1 MNHEANEEPNNW
13 DTRTGLLLGLCIGA
27 ALSISLGVALDSIPI
42 GVAIGAGVGVSLG
55 MAFSSRKQ
63 EPSKPLT
70 IACVAL
76 LQVGIIL
83 LAMVALPPLVASA
96 AQGTIAQPPE
106 TRTSRL
112 AQDGPTDPAELEVFA
127 DAFFAE
133 QLEVSHLPGA
143 VFVMVK
149 DGEIFFAKGYGYADL
164 QNQRPVVPDETLF
177 LPGSVG
183 KVFTALAVMQLV
195 EQGKLSLDSD
205 VNEYLDAFQIPDTY
219 HQPVTVGHLLTHS
232 AGFDERFIGEAAATP
247 EELVP
252 LGQYLAQNMPPRTMP
267 AGDNISYC
275 NHCYALAGYL
285 VEKVTGL
292 SWEQYVTE
300 NILLPLDMNRSSV
313 QQPPPA
319 ELASDVAVGYIYA
332 NGEYMQGPEPL
343 MNIAPAGALYATG
356 MDMAHFM
363 IAQLQKGR
371 YGETRIL
378 EEATFQ
384 AVHDQGFRNHPQL
397 RAYTYGGFSLFSANG
412 QRVLSKGGDVG
423 GFSSLLVLLP
433 DEGVGFF
440 TSFNAAIDAFATTE
454 PREALLTQFLD
465 HYYPTAEQPVDPQPS
480 PNLARVGGNY
490 RWNRLCRI
498 TAEKALNPL
507 GIMQLH
513 LVPMDD
519 GTLDVSSSV
528 PLIKPGRYTEVEPLL
543 FRRLDCTDYLSFRE
557 DGRGQITHMF
567 GRIGE
572 EPATFEKVLW
582 YERDM
587 VQLGLIVLLLLGF
600 LSALAWPVTAL
611 VRRLRKGQTHD
622 PRLASLARWLAS
634 AVAIL
639 DLLFVAGFAAVL
651 MQGLSGASPYPPPWF
666 IALLVLPIVTAV
678 LSIVLLVLAILAWK
692 NRYWSLVGR
701 LHYSLVTLAGLVF
714 VWLANYWNLL
724 GFKL

>member
-1 MNHEANEEPNNW
+1 VDPEANRQPDRR
-13 DTRTGLLLGLCIGA
+13 DTRAGLLLGLCIGV
-27 ALSISLGVALDSIPI
+27 ALSISLGVALDSVPI
-42 GVAIGAGVGVSLG
+42 GVAVGAGVGMSLG
-55 MAFSSRKQ
+55 LAFSSRKQ

-70 IACVAL
+70 IAGLAL
-76 LQVGIIL
+76 LLVGIIL
-83 LAMVALPPLVASA
+83 LAILALSSLVASA
-96 AQGTIAQPPE
+96 AQATIAQPAE
-106 TRTSRL
+106 TRPSRL
-112 AQDGPTDPAELEVFA
+112 AQGGPTDPAELESFA

-133 QLEVSHLPGA
+133 QMEVSHLPGA
-143 VFVMVK
+143 VFVLVK

-164 QNQRPVVPDETLF
+164 ENQRPVVPDETLF

-183 KVFTALAVMQLV
+183 KVLTALAVMQLV

-232 AGFDERFIGEAAATP
+232 AGFDERFIGEAAGTA
-247 EELVP
+247 EELLP
-252 LGQYLAQNMPPRTMP
+252 LGQYLAQNMPARTMP
-267 AGDNISYC
+267 PGDNISYC

-285 VEKVTGL
+285 VEKVSAS
-292 SWEQYVTE
+292 SWEQYVAE
-300 NILLPLDMNRSSV
+300 NILLPLEMNRSSV

-319 ELASDVAVGYIYA
+319 DLASDVSVGYVYA
-332 NGEYMQGPEPL
+332 GAGYMQAPMPL

-356 MDMAHFM
+356 TDMAHFV

-371 YGETRIL
+371 YGETRML
-378 EEATFQ
+378 EEATFE
-384 AVHDQGFRNHPQL
+384 ALHHQGFRNHPQL
-397 RAYTYGGFSLFSANG
+397 RAYTYGGFSVFSANG

-440 TSFNAAIDAFATTE
+440 TSFNAAIDVFATTE
-454 PREALLTQFLD
+454 PREELLTQFLD
-465 HYYPTAEQPVDPQPS
+465 HYYPTTEQSVDPRPS
-480 PNLARVGGNY
+480 PNLARVAGNY
-490 RWNRLCRI
+490 RWNRLSRL

-507 GIMQLH
+507 GIIQLH

-543 FRRLDCTDYLSFRE
+543 FQRLDGTDYLAFRE
-557 DGRGQITHMF
+557 DSRGQITHMF

-582 YERDM
+582 YERDT
-587 VQLGLIVLLLLGF
+587 VQLSVIVLVLLAF

-611 VRRLRKGQTHD
+611 VRRLRKTQTDD
-622 PRLASLARWLAS
+622 PRLARLARWLAFV
-634 AVAIL
+634 VAIL
-639 DLLFVAGFAAVL
+639 GLLFLVGFAAVL
-651 MQGLSGASPYPPPWF
+651 MQGLSGSSPYPPSWF

-678 LSIVLLVLAILAWK
+678 LSIVLLALAILAWK